1 LILCAY
7 IHARARTERF
17 FFFAFFFLFLSV
29 ADDSVRSLCVQTNK
43 QINNSPENNWKD
55 IFNDQTAY
63 VYEPKSRSTTWG
75 FVHFLGGAV
84 LGQFPQVCY
93 DEFLSSVSESTGV
106 TVVATPYE
114 LGTKHGKMAKKC
126 KRAFE
131 KARAAVQER
140 DGLDGKNVPV
150 FYVGHSLGAKLHAVA
165 NFDGYDEEGAS
176 ESTDSGSYSKQHFL
190 VAFNNA
196 SATDSVK
203 ILEKFAKELLSKR
216 EGGGDAASSQFDAI
230 FDRLVPFAE
239 VAAKAAGLEFAPNAL
254 ETLNGVANGKFKSD
268 KVTLL
273 SFTND
278 ELDQCSSLRE
288 ALADGEVRTNSVEI
302 PGDHLSPVML
312 DLDKYA
318 KMNPVMNRLS
328 GVRIGDREA
337 VEKIANEMVKFLK
350 S

>member
-1 LILCAY
+1 M
-7 IHARARTERF
+7 
-17 FFFAFFFLFLSV
+17 
-29 ADDSVRSLCVQTNK
+29 
-43 QINNSPENNWKD
+43 
-55 IFNDQTAY
+55 
-63 VYEPKSRSTTWG
+63 YEPKSSSITWG
-75 FVHFLGGAV
+75 FVHFLGGAA
-84 LGQFPQVCY
+84 LGQYPQVCY
-93 DEFLSSVSESTGV
+93 DAFLSAVSEHTGV
-106 TVVATPYE
+106 TIIATPYE
-114 LGTKHGKMAKKC
+114 LGTKHGEMAKKAR
-126 KRAFE
+126 RAFE
-131 KARAAVQER
+131 RAKRVVQER
-140 DGLDGKNVPV
+140 NGLDAGENVLPV

-165 NFDGYDEEGAS
+165 SFYDEES
-176 ESTDSGSYSKQHFL
+176 NDNSDSNSRSGSKQHFL

-216 EGGGDAASSQFDAI
+216 EGGGGEAASSQFDAI

-239 VAAKAAGLEFAPNAL
+239 VAAKAAGLEFAPNAV
-254 ETLNGVANGKFKSD
+254 ETLDGVANGKFKSD

-288 ALADGEVRTNSVEI
+288 ALADGGVRTNSVEI
-302 PGDHLSPVML
+302 PGDHLSPVYL

-337 VEKIANEMVKFLK
+337 VERIANEMVKFLK

>member
-1 LILCAY
+1 
-7 IHARARTERF
+7 
-17 FFFAFFFLFLSV
+17 V
-29 ADDSVRSLCVQTNK
+29 AS
-43 QINNSPENNWKD
+43 
-55 IFNDQTAY
+55 F
-63 VYEPKSRSTTWG
+63 
-75 FVHFLGGAV
+75 
-84 LGQFPQVCY
+84 
-93 DEFLSSVSESTGV
+93 
-106 TVVATPYE
+106 
-114 LGTKHGKMAKKC
+114 
-126 KRAFE
+126 
-131 KARAAVQER
+131 
-140 DGLDGKNVPV
+140 
-150 FYVGHSLGAKLHAVA
+150 
-165 NFDGYDEEGAS
+165 YDEES
-176 ESTDSGSYSKQHFL
+176 NDNSDSSSRSGSKQHFL

-216 EGGGDAASSQFDAI
+216 EGGEAASSQFDAI

-239 VAAKAAGLEFAPNAL
+239 VAAKAAGLEFSPNAV
-254 ETLNGVANGKFKSD
+254 ETLDGVANGKFKSD

-288 ALADGEVRTNSVEI
+288 ALADGGVRTNSVEI
-302 PGDHLSPVML
+302 PGDHLSPVYL

-337 VEKIANEMVKFLK
+337 VERIANEMVKFLK

>member
-1 LILCAY
+1 M
-7 IHARARTERF
+7 
-17 FFFAFFFLFLSV
+17 
-29 ADDSVRSLCVQTNK
+29 
-43 QINNSPENNWKD
+43 
-55 IFNDQTAY
+55 
-63 VYEPKSRSTTWG
+63 YEPKSSSITWG
-75 FVHFLGGAV
+75 FVHFLGGAA
-84 LGQFPQVCY
+84 LGQYPQVCY
-93 DEFLSSVSESTGV
+93 DAFLSAVSERTGV
-106 TVVATPYE
+106 TIIATPYE
-114 LGTKHGKMAKKC
+114 LGTKHGEMAKKTRRSFEMA
-126 KRAFE
+126 KRV
-131 KARAAVQER
+131 VQER
-140 DGLDGKNVPV
+140 NGLDAGENVLPV

-165 NFDGYDEEGAS
+165 SFYDEES
-176 ESTDSGSYSKQHFL
+176 NDNSDSNSRSGSKQHFL

-216 EGGGDAASSQFDAI
+216 EGGGGEAASSQFDAI

-239 VAAKAAGLEFAPNAL
+239 VAAKAAGLEFAPNAV
-254 ETLNGVANGKFKSD
+254 ETLDGVANGKFKSD

-288 ALADGEVRTNSVEI
+288 ALADGGVRTNSVEI
-302 PGDHLSPVML
+302 PGDHLSPVYL

-337 VEKIANEMVKFLK
+337 VERIANEMVKFLK